1 MHTELN
7 DETLNLNL
15 KHKIKKDIGEDIM
28 LCYQCGKCT
37 AGCPLNDEMD
47 ISPNQLLRMLQTEV
61 PDLEKKVLKSLTI
74 WLCLSCEI
82 CFSRCPKTVDLP
94 KIMDYLRSESMRQNS
109 VNKSASDI
117 VAFHK
122 SFLSTVKSFGRLYEI
137 GLVAGY
143 KARTFPFHLLQDVN
157 VAPTMF
163 LNGKLKI
170 KPPLIKNHSGIAKIF
185 DRIKELEEKEK

>member
-7 DETLNLNL
+7 AETLNLNL
-15 KHKIKKDIGEDIM
+15 KHKIKKDTGEDIM

-47 ISPNQLLRMLQTEV
+47 ISPNQLLRMLQTEI
-61 PDLEKKVLKSLTI
+61 PDLEEKVLKSSTI
-74 WLCLSCEI
+74 WLCLSCET
-82 CFSRCPKTVDLP
+82 CFSRCPKEVDLP

-109 VNKSASDI
+109 VNKKASDI
-117 VAFHK
+117 VAFHR
-122 SFLSTVKSFGRLYEI
+122 SFLSTVKSVGRLYEI
-137 GLVAGY
+137 GLIAGY
-143 KARTFPFHLLQDVN
+143 KARTFHLLQDVN
-157 VAPTMF
+157 VAPTML

-170 KPPLIKNHSGIAKIF
+170 KPPLIKNRSEIAKIF